1 MKLTSLEARNI
12 LENAR
17 KQQQS
22 RTDNQPDAG
31 KEQDA
36 K

>member
-17 KQQQS
+17 KHTEED
-22 RTDNQPDAG
+22 RWIDHWIL
-31 KEQDA
+31 KV
-36 K
+36 